1 MNTYNPLDITLNAEE
16 KFYDSAD
23 LEKFRTE
30 DSQVIYDHLLEQMKL
45 VSFGD
50 FMKRYI
56 YMKAGFDEPF
66 ETVDIK
72 EYQSIIVH
80 CFRENGTPMSFTGT
94 SSKPSV
100 LAKNW
105 LTQSSVSRNVVLL
118 LGFGLA
124 MTEED
129 VSMFL
134 RKALRERDFDFKNPF
149 EIICW
154 YCFKNKLRY
163 SSFVELY
170 NKYLGLYE
178 NGMNE
183 ILLDKTMGVKSKF
196 AVINDE
202 DSLMEQLSYLKFSHK
217 TERISVTSKSWFS
230 HLYNQTCEIIA
241 GAFNED
247 EIEKTEEKI
256 HDYVRKTENS
266 LRLSVE
272 EKSREIQRIRK
283 EAKIW
288 TAEDITENDIE
299 KFIYGGV
306 PIDKNGNLK
315 KFSVSTL
322 AKQFDNKRLNRQ
334 HLHDINSGK
343 SDIDRFDL
351 ITLSFFVISQDSDL
365 ENPQKRFSEFVGYT
379 DSILEDCSMG
389 KLYIANPYEC
399 FLLLCILT
407 DCPLGTYAEVF
418 EKSYLE
424 GTE

>member
-1 MNTYNPLDITLNAEE
+1 MNTYNPIDITLNAEE

-23 LEKFRTE
+23 LEKFRSE

-50 FMKRYI
+50 FLKRYI
-56 YMKAGFDEPF
+56 YLKAGFDEPF
-66 ETVDIK
+66 EDVDLK
-72 EYQSIIVH
+72 EYQSIIVN

-105 LTQSSVSRNVVLL
+105 LTQLSVNRNVVLL

-124 MTEED
+124 MSAED
-129 VSMFL
+129 VSIFL

-154 YCFKNKLRY
+154 YCFKNKLKY
-163 SSFVELY
+163 SSFVSLY
-170 NKYLGLYE
+170 NDYLELSE
-178 NGMNE
+178 NGTDA
-183 ILLDKTMGVKSKF
+183 ILLDKTIGIRSKF
-196 AVINDE
+196 VKITDE
-202 DSLMEQLSYLKFSHK
+202 ASLMEQLSYLKFSQKHN
-217 TERISVTSKSWFS
+217 RVSVTAQSWFN
-230 HLYNQTCEIIA
+230 HLYSKAQEIIA
-241 GAFNED
+241 AEFNKD
-247 EIEKTEEKI
+247 EAEKTEEKVNGYI
-256 HDYVRKTENS
+256 RKTDNS
-266 LRLSVE
+266 VRISME
-272 EKSREIQRIRK
+272 EKSREVQRIRK
-283 EAKIW
+283 EAKTW

-306 PIDKNGNLK
+306 PVDKNGNLR
-315 KFSVSTL
+315 KFSISTL

-334 HLHDINSGK
+334 HLHDITSGK

-351 ITLSFFVISQDSDL
+351 ITLSFLVISQDPEL
-365 ENPQKRFSEFVGYT
+365 ENPQKRFSEFVDFT

-389 KLYIANPYEC
+389 KLYVANPYEC
-399 FLLLCILT
+399 FLLLCSLT

-424 GTE
+424 NTD